1 MQATTTVNPDISV
14 ADVNW
19 LTPPIVPKDYCAE
32 LAKSL
37 KKPI

>member
-1 MQATTTVNPDISV
+1 VWMQASTSVNQDSSF

-19 LTPPIVPKDYCAE
+19 LTPPVAPKDYCAD

-37 KKPI
+37 K